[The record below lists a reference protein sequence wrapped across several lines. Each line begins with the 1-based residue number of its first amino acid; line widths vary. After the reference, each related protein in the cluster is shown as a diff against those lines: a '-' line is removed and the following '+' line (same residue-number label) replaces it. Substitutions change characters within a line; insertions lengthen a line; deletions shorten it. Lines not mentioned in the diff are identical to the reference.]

1 MGIRTA
7 HDTATGAFS
16 SNHFGNGGERRKL
29 KGFPE
34 IYHGAN
40 VTGSTT
46 PAGIIAYPLHGNLY
60 LNITSRCTLRCTF
73 CPKHN
78 RTWEVQEYDLSLKR
92 EPDYDEIIAAIGD
105 PSAYKEIVFCG
116 LGEPTQRI
124 DLLLEV
130 ARWLKARGARVRVN
144 TDGLA
149 NLIHQRDVTPEMVGL
164 VDSMSISLNGQNE
177 KVYELHTHPKI
188 PGTFP
193 AMLEFARLAK
203 ERGIEVTLTAID
215 GLEGVDI
222 DACRA
227 IADQLG
233 VAFRRRVLD
242 QVG

>member
-1 MGIRTA
+1 MT
-7 HDTATGAFS
+7 
-16 SNHFGNGGERRKL
+16 
-29 KGFPE
+29 
-34 IYHGAN
+34 
-40 VTGSTT
+40 VSTT

-92 EPDYDEIIAAIGD
+92 EPTYEEIIEAIGD
-105 PSAYKEIVFCG
+105 PSSYKEIVFCG

-124 DLLLEV
+124 ELLLKV
-130 ARWLKARGARVRVN
+130 ARWLKGHGARVRVN

-149 NLIHQRDVTPEMVGL
+149 NLIHRRDVSAEMVGL
-164 VDSMSISLNGQNE
+164 VDSLSISLNGQNE
-177 KVYELHTHPKI
+177 EVYEHHTHPKL
-188 PGTFP
+188 PGTY
-193 AMLEFARLAK
+193 AALLEFARLAHQH
-203 ERGIEVTLTAID
+203 GIEVTLTAID

-222 DACRA
+222 EACRA
-227 IADQLG
+227 IADRLG

>member
-1 MGIRTA
+1 
-7 HDTATGAFS
+7 
-16 SNHFGNGGERRKL
+16 
-29 KGFPE
+29 
-34 IYHGAN
+34 
-40 VTGSTT
+40 VTVSTT

-78 RTWEVQEYDLSLKR
+78 RTWEVQDYDLSLKR
-92 EPDYDEIIAAIGD
+92 EPEFDEIIAAIGD
-105 PSAYKEIVFCG
+105 PATYKEIVFCG

-124 DLLLEV
+124 EMLLEV

-149 NLIHQRDVTPEMVGL
+149 NLIHHRDVTTEMVGL
-164 VDSMSISLNGQNE
+164 VDSLSISLNGQNAE
-177 KVYELHTHPKI
+177 VYERHTHPKI

-193 AMLEFARLAK
+193 AMLEFARLAH
-203 ERGIEVTLTAID
+203 ERGIEVTLTSID

-222 DACRA
+222 EACRA
-227 IADQLG
+227 IADKLG